1 MSLICLEGLHCVR
14 RGKSARKRFF
24 FRRRT
29 LNCGICGS
37 KWFDESP
44 APLVGDTNLPNRFRS
59 RKSFSIKATV
69 VSGSK
74 VPSRFVSFTITYKKV
89 RSSSCL
95 AAKLSKLR
103 LELKIVSNNLSAR
116 FDYYFET

>member
-1 MSLICLEGLHCVR
+1 MLHEFYLNSLKSCCNCVKLFCATNEIFSNGTAWKDCFAFAK
-14 RGKSARKRFF
+14 GKAREKRFF
-24 FRRRT
+24 FSRGT

-44 APLVGDTNLPNRFRS
+44 APLIGDSDLQTRFRS

-74 VPSRFVSFTITYKKV
+74 VPSRLCLLQSRIKKCV
-89 RSSSCL
+89 FPR
-95 AAKLSKLR
+95 A
-103 LELKIVSNNLSAR
+103 
-116 FDYYFET
+116 